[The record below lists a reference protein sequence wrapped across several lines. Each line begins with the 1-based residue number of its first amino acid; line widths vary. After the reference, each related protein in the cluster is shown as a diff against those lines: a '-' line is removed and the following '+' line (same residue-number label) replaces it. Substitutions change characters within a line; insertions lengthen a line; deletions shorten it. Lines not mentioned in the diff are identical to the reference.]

1 MLTYKK
7 ILTFLNANVDLL
19 YSILEICQIP
29 VTFRLSDEQQDS
41 FTYLF
46 IYVHQNNFLSVCQC
60 LDNLKIITS
69 HCNGKIIT

>member
-29 VTFRLSDEQQDS
+29 VTFRLSDEQ
-41 FTYLF
+41 
-46 IYVHQNNFLSVCQC
+46 
-60 LDNLKIITS
+60 
-69 HCNGKIIT
+69 